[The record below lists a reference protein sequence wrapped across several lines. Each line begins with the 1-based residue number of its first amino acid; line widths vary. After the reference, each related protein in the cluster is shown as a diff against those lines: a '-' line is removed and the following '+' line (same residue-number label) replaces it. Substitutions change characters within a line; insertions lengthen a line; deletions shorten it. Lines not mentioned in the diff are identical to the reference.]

1 MKRYKFEKKSLHVS
15 RELIDK
21 MTDAC
26 LTVPKITRA
35 AISESAGVSLVT
47 AGKFLTAMDE
57 CKFTYKKWHFPE
69 DSRPSYCHTVNE
81 ALSILV
87 IDTSSPSFS
96 MSIVRGRS
104 ECRFY
109 EQYDYDTSITFGDNL
124 NLFLSRIGANAV
136 RQPFGIS
143 AICILISD
151 EKPTRELNI
160 TNICAATESDIPA
173 IESATARFFGIKPLL
188 FIKSSEAIASAI
200 RHHTIKAESG
210 DKLAHIYVGKGLSL
224 SIYSDCEPICTC
236 NIKNLLISG
245 TDTLADLHRQMLS
258 EDDLGKMLYK
268 IVNFADC
275 AFSPNKYVIEYDVT
289 KFASIA
295 LKYIKRAFAAAGK
308 PLPEIT
314 SINHSAGLAVSGAA
328 TLAAAELIKIHITQA
343 E

>member
-1 MKRYKFEKKSLHVS
+1 MKRYKFEKKALHIS

-35 AISESAGVSLVT
+35 AIAEKAGVSLVT
-47 AGKFLTAMDE
+47 AGKFLAAMDE

-69 DSRPSYCHTVNE
+69 DSRPAYCHTVNE

-96 MSIVRGRS
+96 MSIIRGGS

-109 EQYDYDTSITFGDNL
+109 EQYDYDTGITFSDNL

-136 RQPFGIS
+136 KQPFGIS
-143 AICILISD
+143 AICILISN
-151 EKPTRELNI
+151 EKPADSLKL
-160 TNICAATESDIPA
+160 TNVCAATEDDIPA
-173 IESATARFFGIKPLL
+173 LESAVARFFGIKPLL
-188 FIKSSEAIASAI
+188 FIKLSEAISSALK
-200 RHHTIKAESG
+200 HNATYTETG
-210 DKLAHIYVGKGLSL
+210 DMLAHIYVGKGLSL
-224 SIYSDCEPICTC
+224 SVYSDSEPICTC
-236 NIKNLLISG
+236 NIKNLLTSG
-245 TDTLADLHRQMLS
+245 TDTLDDMHQKMLS

-275 AFSPNKYVIEYDVT
+275 AFSPNKYIIEYDVT
-289 KFASIA
+289 KFGSTA
-295 LKYIKRAFAAAGK
+295 LKYVKRAFAVAGK

-328 TLAAAELIKIHITQA
+328 TRAAAELIKLHITQA
-343 E
+343 K

>member
-1 MKRYKFEKKSLHVS
+1 MKRYKFEKKSLRIS
-15 RELIDK
+15 RKLIDK

-35 AISESAGVSLVT
+35 AIAEKAGVSLVT

-57 CKFTYKKWHFPE
+57 CKFTYKKWYFPE
-69 DSRPSYCHTVNE
+69 DSRPSYCHILNE
-81 ALSILV
+81 ALSVLV
-87 IDTSSPSFS
+87 VDVSSPSFS
-96 MSIVRGRS
+96 MTIIRGKS

-124 NLFLSRIGANAV
+124 NLFLARIGANAV

-160 TNICAATESDIPA
+160 TNVCAATESDIPA

-188 FIKSSEAIASAI
+188 FIKSSEAIASALKHNAI
-200 RHHTIKAESG
+200 DIKTS
-210 DKLAHIYVGKGLSL
+210 DKIAHIYVGKGLSL
-224 SIYSDCEPICTC
+224 SVYSDSEPICTC
-236 NIKNLLISG
+236 NIRNLITSG

-258 EDDLGKMLYK
+258 EDNLGKMLYK

-275 AFSPNKYVIEYDVT
+275 AFSPDKYIIEYDTV
-289 KFASIA
+289 KFGSTA
-295 LKYIKRAFAAAGK
+295 LRYVKRAFVATGK
-308 PLPEIT
+308 PLPDIT
-314 SINHSAGLAVSGAA
+314 SINHSESLAVLGAA
-328 TLAAAELIKIHITQA
+328 TKAAAELIKLHITQS